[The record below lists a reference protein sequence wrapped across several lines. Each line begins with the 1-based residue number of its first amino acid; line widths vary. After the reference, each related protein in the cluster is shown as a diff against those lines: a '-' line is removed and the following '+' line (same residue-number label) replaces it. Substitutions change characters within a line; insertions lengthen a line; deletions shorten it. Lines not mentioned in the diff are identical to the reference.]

1 MPELGKLSPKFLQ
14 DHILGKLG
22 ANRSELLHGP
32 KFGVDNAVIRV
43 ASGTV
48 AICTTDP
55 ISIIPALGVD
65 NSAWL
70 SVNLLASDVTTSSF
84 QPAFAVF
91 DLNLPPK
98 LEDTELGAYWDG
110 IHRACKEL
118 SVAIVGGHTGRFVGC
133 DYTIMGGGFMFALG
147 PEEKYLTSSM
157 AQTGDVLLLTKGAA
171 IATTGI
177 LAYAFPNT
185 IERKF
190 GGKFL
195 KQTQS
200 YLHRSSTVKDALT
213 AASVGVRE
221 EGVTAMHDVTEG
233 GVLGGIYELISAAGK
248 GARIDKKAI
257 RVAEETHE
265 ICQLFDIDPF
275 NALGEGSLVISV
287 RPEKSEIVQTALEK
301 AGTESFKVGEVS
313 GPRCG
318 IVMFDKSGEKRLEY
332 PERDTYWDAYW
343 RAVDKGW
350 N

>member
-1 MPELGKLSPKFLQ
+1 MPDVGKLSPKFLQ
-14 DHILGKLG
+14 DIILERLG
-22 ANRSELLHGP
+22 ANRPELLHGP
-32 KFGVDNAVIRV
+32 KFGVDNAVVRV

-55 ISIIPALGVD
+55 ISIIPSLGAD

-70 SVNLLASDVTTSSF
+70 SVNLLASDVTTSGF

-91 DLNLPPK
+91 DLNLPPR
-98 LEDTELGAYWDG
+98 LEDTELEAYWEG

-118 SVAIVGGHTGRFVGC
+118 GVAIVGGHTGRFVGC
-133 DYTIMGGGFMFALG
+133 DYTIMGGGFMIALG

-157 AQTGDVLLLTKGAA
+157 AQTSDVLLLTKGAA

-185 IERKF
+185 IERKL

-195 KQTQS
+195 KQAQN
-200 YLHRSSTVKDALT
+200 YLHKSSTVKDALT

-233 GVLGGIYELISAAGK
+233 GVLGGIFELISASGM
-248 GARIDKKAI
+248 GAKIDKTTI
-257 RVAEETHE
+257 QVSEETRQ

-287 RPEKSEIVQTALEK
+287 LPEKYERVQTALDNV
-301 AGTESFKVGEVS
+301 GIESFKVGEVCGRRS
-313 GPRCG
+313 G
-318 IVMFDKSGEKRLEY
+318 IVMLDESGERRLEY
-332 PERDTYWDAYW
+332 PERDTYWVAYW
-343 RAVDKGW
+343 KAVDKGW

>member
-14 DHILGKLG
+14 DVILGKLG
-22 ANRSELLHGP
+22 ANRPELLYGP
-32 KFGVDNAVIRV
+32 KFGVDNAVIQV

-70 SVNLLASDVTTSSF
+70 SVNLLASDVTTSGF

-98 LEDTELGAYWDG
+98 LEDAELDGYWDG

-118 SVAIVGGHTGRFVGC
+118 GVAIIGGHTGRFVGC
-133 DYTIMGGGFMFALG
+133 DYTVMGGGFMMALG

-157 AQTGDVLLLTKGAA
+157 AKTSDDLLLTKGTA

-185 IERKF
+185 IERNF

-213 AASVGVRE
+213 VASVGVRS

-233 GVLGGIYELISAAGK
+233 GVLGGIYELISASGM
-248 GARIDKKAI
+248 GAKIDKKAI
-257 RVAEETHE
+257 RVAEETRE
-265 ICQLFDIDPF
+265 ICQLFRIDPF
-275 NALGEGSLVISV
+275 NALSEGSLIISV
-287 RPEKSEIVQTALEK
+287 RPEKSEGVQRALEK
-301 AGTESFKVGEVS
+301 AGIESFKVGEVS
-313 GPRCG
+313 GPG
-318 IVMFDKSGEKRLEY
+318 SGVVMFDEFGEKRLEY
-332 PERDTYWDAYW
+332 SERDTYWDAYW
-343 RAVDKGW
+343 RAVEKGW
-350 N
+350 D